1 MKHISWILSIVL
13 LLSFF
18 TLPAMAEMEITP
30 YNSNYFNSYGT
41 TLSRQGDGRIKIVF
55 SADGTQ
61 ICDEIGVASYLVE
74 RLDADGD
81 WTSVS
86 GLLNGK
92 TAADV
97 ASYTFSKYFNGV
109 AGETYRVQV
118 TFMCSISSSTEFKN
132 YTSGRITAN

>member
-1 MKHISWILSIVL
+1 MKRLCWILTLIL
-13 LLSFF
+13 LLGSF
-18 TLPAMAEMEITP
+18 TMPAMAEMEITP
-30 YNSNYFNSYGT
+30 YNSNYFGSYGT

-118 TFMCSISSSTEFKN
+118 TFMCIIDGSSETKN